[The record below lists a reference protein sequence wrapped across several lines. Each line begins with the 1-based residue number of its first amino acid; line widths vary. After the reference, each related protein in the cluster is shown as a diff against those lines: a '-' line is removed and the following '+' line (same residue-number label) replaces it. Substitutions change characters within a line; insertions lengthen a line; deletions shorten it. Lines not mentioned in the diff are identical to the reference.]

1 MFYMFDSKKNEENPK
16 CLSVGEWINAFNDMS
31 E

>member
-1 MFYMFDSKKNEENPK
+1 MFYMFDSKKNVENPK
-16 CLSVGEWINAFNDMS
+16 RLSVGEWINAFNDMS